1 MGFLVRLKKLK
12 CWMTYNGVGFYI
24 EKIGSLEECQ
34 QQMKTSAINSATDF
48 GVDMKNDGFFEVNN
62 RDSCVDVGE
71 EWHMCDIV
79 QFNVS
84 EILKENESETDISTN
99 IIEPEEKNKSYRHKY
114 TDDVYQTMKCLYEP
128 LHQPMTNIYNYM
140 FDPCFILKPG
150 ESEGYYLDLGIYGNY
165 SLTDSINTLS
175 LGTIKTLDESKEGVR
190 KMAVLYGECLIAYEA
205 ILRDRKNLDA
215 ITRKGF
221 DLHFMD
227 SEGKISNWGYSG
239 IKDRESA
246 LQRFHEYHEMD
257 PDKYA
262 RAIIRDNMT
271 RKEKT
276 YA

>member
-1 MGFLVRLKKLK
+1 MLKKIK
-12 CWMTYNGVGFYI
+12 
-24 EKIGSLEECQ
+24 
-34 QQMKTSAINSATDF
+34 
-48 GVDMKNDGFFEVNN
+48 
-62 RDSCVDVGE
+62 R
-71 EWHMCDIV
+71 
-79 QFNVS
+79 
-84 EILKENESETDISTN
+84 ETDIITN
-99 IIEPEEKNKSYRHKY
+99 VDLFNEIVLRVKESESWPDKLIEYASANNHDK
-114 TDDVYQTMKCLYEP
+114 VGL
-128 LHQPMTNIYNYM
+128 YNYE
-140 FDPCFILKPG
+140 FDPHFVLKPG
-150 ESEGYYLDLGIYGNY
+150 GSEGYYLDLGIYGNY
-165 SLTDSINTLS
+165 TLTDSVNILN
-175 LGTIKTLDESKEGVR
+175 LGTIKTLEETE
-190 KMAVLYGECLIAYEA
+190 ECLIAYEA

>member
-1 MGFLVRLKKLK
+1 MRGQRYCL
-12 CWMTYNGVGFYI
+12 
-24 EKIGSLEECQ
+24 
-34 QQMKTSAINSATDF
+34 F
-48 GVDMKNDGFFEVNN
+48 G
-62 RDSCVDVGE
+62 
-71 EWHMCDIV
+71 
-79 QFNVS
+79 
-84 EILKENESETDISTN
+84 
-99 IIEPEEKNKSYRHKY
+99 
-114 TDDVYQTMKCLYEP
+114 
-128 LHQPMTNIYNYM
+128 
-140 FDPCFILKPG
+140 DPHFVLKPG
-150 ESEGYYLDLGIYGNY
+150 GSEGYYLDLGIYGNY
-165 SLTDSINTLS
+165 TLTDSVNILN
-175 LGTIKTLDESKEGVR
+175 LGTIKTLEETEDGIR
-190 KMAVLYGECLIAYEA
+190 QMAVLYGECLIAYEA

>member
-1 MGFLVRLKKLK
+1 MTVTDRIFQNVAELSVPNFFITVEFSVMGNEMPEHIEAFLQ
-12 CWMTYNGVGFYI
+12 
-24 EKIGSLEECQ
+24 EK
-34 QQMKTSAINSATDF
+34 
-48 GVDMKNDGFFEVNN
+48 
-62 RDSCVDVGE
+62 
-71 EWHMCDIV
+71 
-79 QFNVS
+79 
-84 EILKENESETDISTN
+84 
-99 IIEPEEKNKSYRHKY
+99 
-114 TDDVYQTMKCLYEP
+114 
-128 LHQPMTNIYNYM
+128 
-140 FDPCFILKPG
+140 
-150 ESEGYYLDLGIYGNY
+150 
-165 SLTDSINTLS
+165 
-175 LGTIKTLDESKEGVR
+175 
-190 KMAVLYGECLIAYEA
+190 YEA

>member
-1 MGFLVRLKKLK
+1 MLKKIK
-12 CWMTYNGVGFYI
+12 
-24 EKIGSLEECQ
+24 
-34 QQMKTSAINSATDF
+34 
-48 GVDMKNDGFFEVNN
+48 
-62 RDSCVDVGE
+62 R
-71 EWHMCDIV
+71 
-79 QFNVS
+79 
-84 EILKENESETDISTN
+84 ETDIITN
-99 IIEPEEKNKSYRHKY
+99 VDLFNEIVLRVKESESWPDKLIEYASANNHDK
-114 TDDVYQTMKCLYEP
+114 VGLYNNE
-128 LHQPMTNIYNYM
+128 
-140 FDPCFILKPG
+140 FDPHFVLKPG
-150 ESEGYYLDLGIYGNY
+150 GSEGYYLDLGIYGNY
-165 SLTDSINTLS
+165 TLTDSVNILN
-175 LGTIKTLDESKEGVR
+175 LGTIKTLEETEDGIR
-190 KMAVLYGECLIAYEA
+190 QMAVLYGECLIAYEA

>member
-1 MGFLVRLKKLK
+1 M
-12 CWMTYNGVGFYI
+12 
-24 EKIGSLEECQ
+24 
-34 QQMKTSAINSATDF
+34 
-48 GVDMKNDGFFEVNN
+48 
-62 RDSCVDVGE
+62 
-71 EWHMCDIV
+71 
-79 QFNVS
+79 
-84 EILKENESETDISTN
+84 LKEIKSEKDAITNVDLFNEIVAKVKESGNWPDSL
-99 IIEPEEKNKSYRHKY
+99 IEYASPCN
-114 TDDVYQTMKCLYEP
+114 YE
-128 LHQPMTNIYNYM
+128 MTNIYNYM

-165 SLTDSINTLS
+165 SLTESINTLS

-276 YA
+276 YVIFSS

>member
-1 MGFLVRLKKLK
+1 MLKKIK
-12 CWMTYNGVGFYI
+12 
-24 EKIGSLEECQ
+24 
-34 QQMKTSAINSATDF
+34 
-48 GVDMKNDGFFEVNN
+48 
-62 RDSCVDVGE
+62 R
-71 EWHMCDIV
+71 
-79 QFNVS
+79 
-84 EILKENESETDISTN
+84 ETDIITN
-99 IIEPEEKNKSYRHKY
+99 VDLFNEIVLRVKESESWPDKLIEYASANNHDKVR
-114 TDDVYQTMKCLYEP
+114 L
-128 LHQPMTNIYNYM
+128 YNYE
-140 FDPCFILKPG
+140 FDPHFVLKPG
-150 ESEGYYLDLGIYGNY
+150 GSEGYYLDLGIYGNY
-165 SLTDSINTLS
+165 TLTDSVNILN
-175 LGTIKTLDESKEGVR
+175 LGTIKTLEETEDGIR
-190 KMAVLYGECLIAYEA
+190 QMAVLYGECLIAYEA

>member
-1 MGFLVRLKKLK
+1 MLKKIK
-12 CWMTYNGVGFYI
+12 
-24 EKIGSLEECQ
+24 
-34 QQMKTSAINSATDF
+34 
-48 GVDMKNDGFFEVNN
+48 
-62 RDSCVDVGE
+62 R
-71 EWHMCDIV
+71 
-79 QFNVS
+79 
-84 EILKENESETDISTN
+84 ETDIITN
-99 IIEPEEKNKSYRHKY
+99 VDLFNEIVLRVKESESWPDKLIEYASANNHDK
-114 TDDVYQTMKCLYEP
+114 VGL
-128 LHQPMTNIYNYM
+128 YNYE
-140 FDPCFILKPG
+140 FDPHFVLKLG
-150 ESEGYYLDLGIYGNY
+150 GSEGYYLDLGIYGNY
-165 SLTDSINTLS
+165 TLTDSVNILN
-175 LGTIKTLDESKEGVR
+175 LGTIKTLEETEDGIR
-190 KMAVLYGECLIAYEA
+190 QMAVLYGECLIAYEA

>member
-1 MGFLVRLKKLK
+1 MLKKIK
-12 CWMTYNGVGFYI
+12 
-24 EKIGSLEECQ
+24 
-34 QQMKTSAINSATDF
+34 
-48 GVDMKNDGFFEVNN
+48 
-62 RDSCVDVGE
+62 R
-71 EWHMCDIV
+71 
-79 QFNVS
+79 
-84 EILKENESETDISTN
+84 ETDIITN
-99 IIEPEEKNKSYRHKY
+99 VDLFNEIVLRVKESESWPDKLIEYASANNHDK
-114 TDDVYQTMKCLYEP
+114 VGL
-128 LHQPMTNIYNYM
+128 YNYEL
-140 FDPCFILKPG
+140 DPHFVLKPG
-150 ESEGYYLDLGIYGNY
+150 GSEGYYLDLGIYGNY
-165 SLTDSINTLS
+165 TLTDSVNILN
-175 LGTIKTLDESKEGVR
+175 LGTIKTLEETEDGIR
-190 KMAVLYGECLIAYEA
+190 QMAVLYGECLIAYEA
-205 ILRDRKNLDA
+205 ILHDRKNLDA

>member
-1 MGFLVRLKKLK
+1 MELKIYSKYK
-12 CWMTYNGVGFYI
+12 GV
-24 EKIGSLEECQ
+24 K
-34 QQMKTSAINSATDF
+34 
-48 GVDMKNDGFFEVNN
+48 
-62 RDSCVDVGE
+62 
-71 EWHMCDIV
+71 
-79 QFNVS
+79 
-84 EILKENESETDISTN
+84 ESESWPDKL
-99 IIEPEEKNKSYRHKY
+99 IEYASANNHDK
-114 TDDVYQTMKCLYEP
+114 VGL
-128 LHQPMTNIYNYM
+128 YNYE
-140 FDPCFILKPG
+140 FDPHFVLKPG
-150 ESEGYYLDLGIYGNY
+150 GSEGYYLDLGIYGNY
-165 SLTDSINTLS
+165 TLTDSVNILN
-175 LGTIKTLDESKEGVR
+175 LGTIKTLEETEDGIR
-190 KMAVLYGECLIAYEA
+190 QMAVLYGECLIAYEA

-227 SEGKISNWGYSG
+227 SEGKNSNWGYSG

>member
-1 MGFLVRLKKLK
+1 M
-12 CWMTYNGVGFYI
+12 
-24 EKIGSLEECQ
+24 
-34 QQMKTSAINSATDF
+34 
-48 GVDMKNDGFFEVNN
+48 
-62 RDSCVDVGE
+62 
-71 EWHMCDIV
+71 
-79 QFNVS
+79 
-84 EILKENESETDISTN
+84 LKEIKSEKDAITNVDLFNEIVAKVKESGNWPDSL
-99 IIEPEEKNKSYRHKY
+99 IEYASPCN
-114 TDDVYQTMKCLYEP
+114 YE
-128 LHQPMTNIYNYM
+128 MTNIYNYM

-165 SLTDSINTLS
+165 SLTESINTLS

-221 DLHFMD
+221 YLHFMD

>member
-1 MGFLVRLKKLK
+1 MNNETVRRACHAIGMDNK
-12 CWMTYNGVGFYI
+12 NPFYKYG
-24 EKIGSLEECQ
+24 EKHFI
-34 QQMKTSAINSATDF
+34 
-48 GVDMKNDGFFEVNN
+48 
-62 RDSCVDVGE
+62 
-71 EWHMCDIV
+71 
-79 QFNVS
+79 
-84 EILKENESETDISTN
+84 
-99 IIEPEEKNKSYRHKY
+99 SYR
-114 TDDVYQTMKCLYEP
+114 
-128 LHQPMTNIYNYM
+128 NYSVSSRLGDEY
-140 FDPCFILKPG
+140 FDKL
-150 ESEGYYLDLGIYGNY
+150 ESEGLAEADRGKQSVTYYLTENGI
-165 SLTDSINTLS
+165 
-175 LGTIKTLDESKEGVR
+175 R
-190 KMAVLYGECLIAYEA
+190 QMAVLYGECLIAYEA

>member
-1 MGFLVRLKKLK
+1 M
-12 CWMTYNGVGFYI
+12 
-24 EKIGSLEECQ
+24 
-34 QQMKTSAINSATDF
+34 
-48 GVDMKNDGFFEVNN
+48 
-62 RDSCVDVGE
+62 
-71 EWHMCDIV
+71 
-79 QFNVS
+79 
-84 EILKENESETDISTN
+84 LKEIKRETDIITN
-99 IIEPEEKNKSYRHKY
+99 VDLFNEIVLKVKESGNWPETLIEYVSANDYDKVGLCN
-114 TDDVYQTMKCLYEP
+114 YE
-128 LHQPMTNIYNYM
+128 
-140 FDPCFILKPG
+140 FDPHFVLKPG
-150 ESEGYYLDLGIYGNY
+150 GSEGYYLDLGIYGNY
-165 SLTDSINTLS
+165 TLTDSVNILN
-175 LGTIKTLDESKEGVR
+175 LGTIKTLEETEDGIR
-190 KMAVLYGECLIAYEA
+190 QMAVLYGECLIAYEA
-205 ILRDRKNLDA
+205 ILHDRKNLDA